1 MTQPLRMLNTWDTT
15 TLQRQYFH
23 FFQMNLFDNIVLF
36 SQLCYRVDRPKVMHK
51 VGQCVPGE
59 NEQFFLSSLSKLDFF
74 VVIQYGS
81 LLCHPIWDFCCCH
94 PIWDLNVVLLKF
106 NLFLKGD
113 SHGWKGLKSCKGL
126 RNEIEVMNYFA
137 SKDQCSSNIKWQSP
151 YRKVQSAI
159 FHQPYRIQKQLN
171 THTGSHVIG

>member
-23 FFQMNLFDNIVLF
+23 FFQMNLFDNLVF
-36 SQLCYRVDRPKVMHK
+36 FQLCYRLDRPKVMHK

-59 NEQFFLSSLSKLDFF
+59 NEQFFPCRHVKVGFF
-74 VVIQYGS
+74 VVVQLGS
-81 LLCHPIWDFCCCH
+81 MLVVSSNLGLCCCH

-113 SHGWKGLKSCKGL
+113 SHGWKGLKSCKEL
-126 RNEIEVMNYFA
+126 RNEIGVKNYFA
-137 SKDQCSSNIKWQSP
+137 SKD
-151 YRKVQSAI
+151 
-159 FHQPYRIQKQLN
+159 
-171 THTGSHVIG
+171 

>member
-23 FFQMNLFDNIVLF
+23 FFKINLFDIIV
-36 SQLCYRVDRPKVMHK
+36 
-51 VGQCVPGE
+51 
-59 NEQFFLSSLSKLDFF
+59 FLSALLSRGPAQGDAQSWPVCARRERIVQSCRRCQTWIFCRHPTWIYVVSSDFGF
-74 VVIQYGS
+74 
-81 LLCHPIWDFCCCH
+81 LL
-94 PIWDLNVVLLKF
+94 LSSNLLKS

-113 SHGWKGLKSCKGL
+113 SYGWKGLKSCKEL

-137 SKDQCSSNIKWQSP
+137 SKDYYSSKIKRQSL

-159 FHQPYRIQKQLN
+159 FHQPYRIQKQLD
-171 THTGSHVIG
+171 THTGSHISG